1 MYTVHPALPE
11 KQRLLAYAAGDDCTG
26 PWYIL
31 TVNYLN
37 QPHRFRAHSL
47 TTVNPEAQVVQ
58 PQLPSRVSSHL
69 MHQNNKDPLTNMA
82 SLSDDGDPDFSLAGH
97 PNGRIGGSAFVAT
110 HPVLHQSDRAHSQ
123 EGDGGSGGG
132 SDSKAAIAAASRK
145 KVSGRVCAECSAT
158 TTPQWREGP
167 AGEACLKACEA
178 CLCPQNSKYQH
189 LGVSRSFFGQ

>member
-1 MYTVHPALPE
+1 MIHLNHRFCVHP
-11 KQRLLAYAAGDDCTG
+11 
-26 PWYIL
+26 
-31 TVNYLN
+31 
-37 QPHRFRAHSL
+37 L

-69 MHQNNKDPLTNMA
+69 MHQNNKDPLSNMA
-82 SLSDDGDPDFSLAGH
+82 SLSDDGDPDFSLTGH

-132 SDSKAAIAAASRK
+132 SDSKAAIAAAARK

-167 AGEACLKACEA
+167 AGEDASETMCSPVHTHIFLSISIGVWTSFSRQGLYK
-178 CLCPQNSKYQH
+178 H
-189 LGVSRSFFGQ
+189 LD